1 MIPLDNSREMTSGV
15 TRKEGDILGDYRL
28 GHAVSE
34 GRFTRTWEGEQLSMQ
49 RLVMIEML
57 RSKVMRHPGVVDSFI
72 SDVRAKAMVTHPGIG
87 AVYEVFT
94 NDDDIF
100 FSREKLDGDSLES
113 LYQSGSR
120 FSPFEIVI
128 LLGQIAEAMWQLKI
142 EEVATVD
149 YELHH
154 FVIAGKDEVRVMN
167 LAVKG
172 ARDEQ
177 IETRTKQLLGGVFN
191 AMTRPGLPG
200 ATRVKSIC
208 DFMTDVN
215 RPMPL
220 TWKQILELSH
230 QVRDQ
235 LQGRKKIVP
244 TVAGSSGYQ
253 MKEPPKVAASFWALI
268 GGVASISGVIFLI
281 VFSNDKKNP
290 VLAQKSFEMKAYIEI
305 PLGRYEIPG
314 GREVSIR
321 EAFTMSRTEVT
332 LGQYK
337 SFLDFPDHRRFE
349 HPEQPVNKKNH
360 KPNDWDVVWP
370 AGVRGKT
377 WLGRPMSID
386 CPVVGIDWWDAYA
399 YAQWSQG
406 RLPTLSEWV
415 VAAEYEGQ
423 SRKVSL
429 WGPVGH
435 DQMDVTGAG
444 FAGMAGSVREWTA
457 VSEINPA
464 EPLAPKAYVAAGASF
479 ENQGGGILGRLWVDS
494 RSIRRSDLGF
504 RVIAKK

>member
-1 MIPLDNSREMTSGV
+1 MTSGV

-57 RSKVMRHPGVVDSFI
+57 RSKVIRQPGVVNSFI

-94 NDDDIF
+94 NDDDTF

-120 FSPFEIVI
+120 FSPLEIVI

-177 IETRTKQLLGGVFN
+177 IETRTKQLLGGVFD

-200 ATRVKSIC
+200 ATRVKSLC
-208 DFMTDVN
+208 NFMTDAN

-220 TWKQILELSH
+220 TWKQILDLSH

-235 LQGRKKIVP
+235 LQGRNKVVP
-244 TVAGSSGYQ
+244 SVAGSSGYQ
-253 MKEPPKVAASFWALI
+253 LKEPPKVAASFWALI
-268 GGVASISGVIFLI
+268 GGVASISGVILLMI
-281 VFSNDKKNP
+281 FSNDKKKP
-290 VLAQKSFEMKAYIEI
+290 ASVQAIVKTKAYIDI
-305 PLGRYEIPG
+305 PRGRYKVPG
-314 GREVSIR
+314 GWDVSIR
-321 EAFTMSRTEVT
+321 EGFAISRTEVT

-337 SFLDFPDHRRFE
+337 AFLDFPDHRRFQ
-349 HPEQPVNKKNH
+349 HPEQPVNKKTH
-360 KPNDWDVVWP
+360 EPNDWDVVWP
-370 AGVRGKT
+370 AAVRGKT
-377 WLGRPMSID
+377 WLGRAMTIE

-399 YAQWSQG
+399 YAQWSQS
-406 RLPTLSEWV
+406 RLPELSEWM
-415 VAAEYEGQ
+415 VAAGHEGQ
-423 SRKVSL
+423 PRNVSL
-429 WGPVGH
+429 WGPVGR
-435 DQMDVTGAG
+435 DQMDVTGVG
-444 FAGMAGSVREWTA
+444 LAGMAGNVREWTA

-464 EPLAPKAYVAAGASF
+464 ESLAPKAYVAAGASF
-479 ENQGGGILGRLWVDS
+479 ENQGDGILARLWVDS

>member
-1 MIPLDNSREMTSGV
+1 MMSGV

-28 GHAVSE
+28 LHAVSE
-34 GRFTRTWEGEQLSMQ
+34 ERVTCTWEGEQLSMQ

-57 RSKVMRHPGVVDSFI
+57 RSKVMRQPGVVDSFI

-94 NDDDIF
+94 NDKDAF
-100 FSREKLDGDSLES
+100 FSREMLEGESLES
-113 LYQSGSR
+113 LYQSATR
-120 FSPFEIVI
+120 FSPLEIVI
-128 LLGQIAEAMWQLKI
+128 LLGQIAEAMWQLQI

-167 LAVKG
+167 LAVEG

-177 IETRTKQLLGGVFN
+177 IETRTKQLLGGVFD
-191 AMTRPGLPG
+191 AMMRPGLPG
-200 ATRVKSIC
+200 ATRVKSLC
-208 DFMTDVN
+208 DFMTNAN
-215 RPMPL
+215 RPVPL
-220 TWKQILELSH
+220 TWKQILDLSH

-235 LQGRKKIVP
+235 LQGRKEVVP
-244 TVAGSSGYQ
+244 TEAGSSGY
-253 MKEPPKVAASFWALI
+253 KLKKPPNVTTSFRALI
-268 GGVASISGVIFLI
+268 GGLASISVVILVMIFL
-281 VFSNDKKNP
+281 NDKPPPSP
-290 VLAQKSFEMKAYIEI
+290 VQAIVERKAYIEI
-305 PLGRYEIPG
+305 PMGRYKITG

-321 EAFTMSRTEVT
+321 EGFAMSRTEVT
-332 LGQYK
+332 LRQYK
-337 SFLDFPDHRRFE
+337 SFLDFPDHRRFQ

-370 AGVRGKT
+370 AAVRGKT
-377 WLGRPMSID
+377 WLGRAMTID
-386 CPVVGIDWWDAYA
+386 CPVVGVDWWDAYA

-415 VAAEYEGQ
+415 VATEYEGQ

-464 EPLAPKAYVAAGASF
+464 EPLAPKAYVAAGDSF
-479 ENQGGGILGRLWVDS
+479 ENRDGGILARLWVDS
-494 RSIRRSDLGF
+494 RSARRSDLGF